1 MLQGATVARATIREV
16 PSLQMDRGVPQPG
29 LVGTNVLRARKEG
42 GREIFCTWSKG
53 SKFPK
58 AVALPKPSKRPLIT
72 QHCSALGTW
81 PGELGVVEVVRS
93 SQGARRV
100 LAPLFMGSPPAA
112 VTPGVW
118 RLQVLLVMAIHRCC
132 LPTHPG
138 GCPLNHPHLS
148 PSSCLPTPP
157 D

>member
-1 MLQGATVARATIREV
+1 MLQGATVARATICRV
-16 PSLQMDRGVPQPG
+16 PSLQMDRGFPQLG
-29 LVGTNVLRARKEG
+29 LVGTNVLRAGKEG
-42 GREIFCTWSKG
+42 GRDRFSACGAKAAC
-53 SKFPK
+53 FPK
-58 AVALPKPSKRPLIT
+58 PWHCPNPASVPSA
-72 QHCSALGTW
+72 QHRSALGTW
-81 PGELGVVEVVRS
+81 PGELRVVEVVRS